1 MDAEWVITTL
11 TDAME
16 ALEEVIGELEAD
28 PQAID
33 ELLPAVMPAIYA
45 KLNYAW
51 NSRQLGP
58 AAIDQLDHDDLVAFP
73 KDLPM

>member
-1 MDAEWVITTL
+1 MDAEWVLTTL

-28 PQAID
+28 PEAVAELLPQ
-33 ELLPAVMPAIYA
+33 LLPAVYA

-51 NSRQLGP
+51 NSRELGP
-58 AAIDQLDHDDLVAFP
+58 QAIEQLDHDQLIAFP
-73 KDLPM
+73 REIAL

>member
-33 ELLPAVMPAIYA
+33 ELLPAAMPAIYA

>member
-1 MDAEWVITTL
+1 MDAEWVLTTL

-16 ALEEVIGELEAD
+16 ALEEAIGELESD
-28 PQAID
+28 PEAVD
-33 ELLPAVMPAIYA
+33 ERLPQLLPAIYA

-51 NSRQLGP
+51 NSRELGP
-58 AAIDQLDHDDLVAFP
+58 KAIDKLDHDQLVDFP